1 MHKIVVQILL
11 SFLIVSCNANKSETN
26 TVSGEK
32 DTLYRIQTSM
42 GDILISLYDKT
53 PQHKKNFH
61 KLVSQ
66 NFYDDVLFHR
76 VIDDFMI
83 QTGDP
88 ESVDAD
94 SHQMLGSGGPEYT
107 IPSEVNPDYFHKK
120 GAIAAARQGDD
131 INPDRASSSSQFYIV
146 EGKIMTD
153 DMLDKIENQINQ
165 QNIQLYYKNLLDSLK
180 NAALENDQ
188 VPDYSLINPM
198 AKKLATEK
206 YNNNKFVFTQE
217 QRKIYKTQGG
227 TPHLDGGYT
236 VFGEIVE
243 GMDVL
248 EKIAAV
254 ETGKAN
260 RPIED
265 IRIEKIE
272 IIEK

>member
-1 MHKIVVQILL
+1 MHKIFVQILL
-11 SFLIVSCNANKSETN
+11 SFLIVSCNAHKSETN
-26 TVSGEK
+26 TVSVEK
-32 DTLYRIQTSM
+32 DTLYRIQTSK

-53 PQHKKNFH
+53 PLHKQNFH

-66 NFYDDVLFHR
+66 NFYNDVLFHR

-88 ESVDAD
+88 ESADAAPD
-94 SHQMLGSGGPEYT
+94 KMLGSGGPDYT
-107 IPSEVNPDYFHKK
+107 IPSEVHPNYFHKK

-131 INPDRASSSSQFYIV
+131 LNPDRASSSSQFYIV

-153 DMLDKIENQINQ
+153 DMLNKIENQINQ
-165 QNIQLYYKNLLDSLK
+165 QNLQLYYKNLLDSLK
-180 NAALENDQ
+180 NADLENDQ

-198 AKKLATEK
+198 AKQLATEK
-206 YNNNKFVFTQE
+206 YNKNKFAFTQK
-217 QRKIYKTQGG
+217 QREIYKTQGG

-243 GMDVL
+243 GMDVV